1 MQKYKVVAF
10 DCDGTLV
17 DTFKLIEQT
26 VILTFEEMFPN
37 YNISIEE
44 VHAFF
49 GPFLEDSFAKYVT
62 TKEEIAE
69 CVEKYRQINNR
80 LMPKYIRCYDGIK
93 ELLEYLKN
101 NDYKVA
107 IVSNKVSPAIIYG
120 LELCNID
127 SYIDLIIGAEMIVPK
142 PDSDGINKIREYFN
156 TQDVIYVGDMK
167 TDIETG
173 KNAGIPSVGVTWC
186 KTSKEEFK
194 QIGATYII
202 DHPLELIKILEEN

>member
-1 MQKYKVVAF
+1 MPNSKVIGF
-10 DCDGTLV
+10 DCDGTLL

-26 VILTFEEMFPN
+26 VILTFKEMLPN

-49 GPFLEDSFAKYVT
+49 GPFLDDSFSKYVN
-62 TKEEIAE
+62 TKEEVAA

-80 LMPKYIRCYDGIK
+80 LMPEYIKAYDGIK

-101 NDYKVA
+101 NDYKIA

-120 LELCNID
+120 LELCNLE
-127 SYIDLIIGAEMIVPK
+127 SYIDLIIGAEMIIPK
-142 PDSDGINKIREYFN
+142 PNPDGINQVRKYFGV
-156 TQDVIYVGDMK
+156 QDLIYIGDVK

-173 KNAGIPSVGVTWC
+173 KNANVKTVGVTWC
-186 KTSKEEFK
+186 KTKKEELLNA
-194 QIGATYII
+194 GATFVI

>member
-1 MQKYKVVAF
+1 MKNKYIIF

-80 LMPKYIRCYDGIK
+80 LMSKYIRCYDGIK

-101 NDYKVA
+101 
-107 IVSNKVSPAIIYG
+107 
-120 LELCNID
+120 
-127 SYIDLIIGAEMIVPK
+127 
-142 PDSDGINKIREYFN
+142 GI
-156 TQDVIYVGDMK
+156 
-167 TDIETG
+167 
-173 KNAGIPSVGVTWC
+173 
-186 KTSKEEFK
+186 
-194 QIGATYII
+194 
-202 DHPLELIKILEEN
+202 